1 LVLLLD
7 CLFQEMIVLDRS
19 AKLLGQTERLVEVH
33 RHGNFR
39 KVFSY
44 RILEDSPY
52 TDLEFGILKEW

>member
-1 LVLLLD
+1 
-7 CLFQEMIVLDRS
+7 MIVLNGS
-19 AKLLGQTERLVEVH
+19 TELLGQAERLVEVH

-44 RILEDSPY
+44 RILEDSPN